1 MIEAGPTFLVGDPE
15 EEEGTTGQGSSLRS
29 EGFKSILSTPSP
41 GSCPMKTS
49 PLSWFENLMGL
60 TRGLWETETPL
71 LKCSCTDLPA
81 FSPRAEA
88 AIENGWCSGK
98 PARTSP
104 ACPH

>member
-29 EGFKSILSTPSP
+29 EGFKSTLSTPSP

-71 LKCSCTDLPA
+71 LKG
-81 FSPRAEA
+81 SPTNSLVLSPSTEAEA
-88 AIENGWCSGK
+88 
-98 PARTSP
+98 
-104 ACPH
+104 